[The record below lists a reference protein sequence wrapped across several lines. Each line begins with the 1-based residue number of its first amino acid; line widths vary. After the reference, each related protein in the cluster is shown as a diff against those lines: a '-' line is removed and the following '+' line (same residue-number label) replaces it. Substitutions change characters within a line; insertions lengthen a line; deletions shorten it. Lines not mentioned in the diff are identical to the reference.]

1 MKSTRFSLSVL
12 TFLLVT
18 VVAVAQDY
26 ELTKQDSIVKN
37 SWIVGIGFNVVD
49 DAGSEFTDIFNVSD
63 NWNIVPFP
71 SRLSIGKYFNN
82 GLGLE
87 LIGSYN
93 KYKEGKIVD
102 NQVNQADT
110 DYYAADLRVSYD
122 LNKILGE
129 TGFFDPY
136 VGIGLGYTDA
146 NNQGRGTYNAVFGFR
161 TWFNDRIGLDFNST
175 GKWAMSTE
183 NATNHLQH
191 AAGLVYR
198 FGTEKGLSEK
208 GKQKLEQ
215 QALIEK
221 ELQRVQDST
230 LSAEQT
236 AQEAKELKK
245 RLELEKAEAAKLAEA
260 ENKTLDSEQSKTHR
274 VKEEIEALGYIYFDL
289 NSSYL
294 NASDKQ
300 KLGELIT
307 ILNDNPTIILKV
319 SSHTDSR
326 GEAKYNQWL
335 SERRLMR
342 TIEYMVL
349 NGIPSNR
356 FKSEAK
362 GEQQLTNECKDKVS
376 CSQEKH
382 RENRRCEFSI
392 LTY

>member
-102 NQVNQADT
+102 NQVNQTDI

-294 NASDKQ
+294 NSKETRLLDNLVK
-300 KLGELIT
+300 
-307 ILNDNPTIILKV
+307 ILNSNSDVNINVLAF
-319 SSHTDSR
+319 SDSR
-326 GEAKYNQWL
+326 ESNTYNLWL
-335 SERRLMR
+335 SEKRLQK
-342 TIEYMVL
+342 TVSYLV
-349 NGIPSNR
+349 NKGIAATR
-356 FKSEAK
+356 VK
-362 GEQQLTNECKDKVS
+362 GEALGEANLTNECDDTTY
-376 CSQEKH
+376 CSEEKH
-382 RENRRCEFSI
+382 GKNRRVELSI
-392 LTY
+392 RN